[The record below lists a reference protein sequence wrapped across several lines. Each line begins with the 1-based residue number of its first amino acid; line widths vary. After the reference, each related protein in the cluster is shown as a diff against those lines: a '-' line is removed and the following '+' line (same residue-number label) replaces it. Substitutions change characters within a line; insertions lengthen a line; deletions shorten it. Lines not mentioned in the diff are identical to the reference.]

1 MLHDLY
7 CFSKIKKIEK
17 CDFTDMYY
25 IADNPLKDFI
35 NLKKVKIKTIRL
47 MRGTYKNLK
56 ISD

>member
-1 MLHDLY
+1 
-7 CFSKIKKIEK
+7 
-17 CDFTDMYY
+17 MYY

-56 ISD
+56 ISKKFDADHKIKNFIKLANFL